1 MKVCSKATL
10 SKNPHHAKA
19 SQLTFIEC
27 QSSGLYMTQ
36 NITERS
42 LETDLKITRTVK
54 TAKNAFKFLKSL
66 LKYYFDKIF
75 LWKMYLRIN
84 DLRIIFHVQT
94 LKRKVI
100 IILHLKIV
108 QNNDTMKLVVFST
121 VGWSSIWSNNNS
133 L

>member
-19 SQLTFIEC
+19 SQQTLI
-27 QSSGLYMTQ
+27 SGLYMTQ
-36 NITERS
+36 NITERR
-42 LETDLKITRTVK
+42 LQTDLKITRTVK

-66 LKYYFDKIF
+66 WTYYFDKIF
-75 LWKMYLRIN
+75 LWKIYLQIN
-84 DLRIIFHVQT
+84 DLRMLHVQT

-108 QNNDTMKLVVFST
+108 QNSDTVKLAVFST